1 MTAIVHVAAAV
12 IVNTRGEVLISRRP
26 DHAHQGGLWEFPGGK
41 VEAGETAL
49 QALRRELH
57 EELGIDVRSARPLI
71 RIPHDYP
78 DKSVLLDVW
87 QVSAFDGEAHGREGQ
102 PVQWVA
108 PRRLRDFAFPTANR
122 PIIAAARLPERYL
135 ITPEPGEDF
144 LARLERACAA
154 GIRLLQLRAASLPDS
169 EYLRLAR
176 EVCELAHR
184 HGAEVLLNAD
194 PAAVAAA
201 GADGVHLPAWRLR
214 ALERRPLSADLWVA
228 ASCHAADELAQA
240 ARIDCD
246 FAVLGPVL
254 PTASHPG
261 AAHLGWEALHA
272 LAEISAVPIY
282 ALGGLR
288 EADLAAAWQAGAQG
302 IAAIRGLW
310 PEASS

>member
-1 MTAIVHVAAAV
+1 MAGMIHVAAAV
-12 IVNTRGEVLISRRP
+12 IVNARGEVLISRR
-26 DHAHQGGLWEFPGGK
+26 HAQAHQGGLWEFPGGK

-57 EELGIDVRSARPLI
+57 EELGIDLRSARPLI

-87 QVSAFDGEAHGREGQ
+87 QVTAFDGEAHGREGQ
-102 PVQWVA
+102 PVQWVP
-108 PRRLRDFAFPTANR
+108 PRRLRDFAFPAANQ

-135 ITPEPGEDF
+135 ITPEPGENF
-144 LARLERACAA
+144 LARVEQACTA
-154 GIRLLQLRAASLPDS
+154 GIRLLQLRATSLPES

-176 EVCELAHR
+176 EVCARAHR

-194 PAAVAAA
+194 PAIVAAA

-214 ALERRPLSADLWVA
+214 ALDRRPLPAGLWVA

-240 ARIDCD
+240 VRIGCD
-246 FAVLGPVL
+246 FAVVGPVL

-261 AAHLGWEALHA
+261 APHLGWEALRA
-272 LAEISAVPIY
+272 LTEASAVPVY

-310 PEASS
+310 PEAS